1 MLTPNPVWQ
10 EKLEKKDPMVWSTW
24 GKSLLFL
31 FFSCSFPPKGKS
43 VTWMYTIVQGAKT
56 LSYIN
61 FSSKGTRKRGLCDLE
76 SLERKKQG
84 TGKWDMLNLHLS
96 WPKSQAY
103 PWAACELNRSLVT
116 CRLLWTGL
124 HINHHSSL
132 LKRSIS
138 LAIKQTLLKE
148 WIQSTP
154 DNRIKLEI
162 RFSKISRKP
171 KHLEINQCTSK

>member
-76 SLERKKQG
+76 SLERKEQG
-84 TGKWDMLNLHLS
+84 TRKWDMLNLHLS

-103 PWAACELNRSLVT
+103 PWAACELNRSLIT
-116 CRLLWTGL
+116 CRLFWTGL
-124 HINHHSSL
+124 PYKLPLESAQKINILGHKTNFI
-132 LKRSIS
+132 KRMHT
-138 LAIKQTLLKE
+138 KYTWQ
-148 WIQSTP
+148 QQ
-154 DNRIKLEI
+154 D
-162 RFSKISRKP
+162 
-171 KHLEINQCTSK
+171 